1 MNEVLTLEVM
11 FEQFEDGQPYAVELV
26 ELDGP
31 LPRSRE
37 SSADERLTSPTGIRN
52 LPLSSVGAL
61 SELLAHIAGQVG
73 RELTKIPAEE
83 RPAEVEAEICHGMS
97 AQTGP
102 VWLAVKGDY
111 TLRAKLTWK

>member
-1 MNEVLTLEVM
+1 M
-11 FEQFEDGQPYAVELV
+11 
-26 ELDGP
+26 
-31 LPRSRE
+31 
-37 SSADERLTSPTGIRN
+37 SAPCPNSLRTC
-52 LPLSSVGAL
+52 
-61 SELLAHIAGQVG
+61 GQVG

-83 RPAEVEAEICHGMS
+83 RPAEVEAEICLGMS